1 MVEYLPG
8 VAQPV
13 PDLMTASE
21 ASRYLRLD
29 ILTKPDGT
37 DEPREMADAI
47 KSLDHLV
54 RRGLIRPC
62 RAGKNRRFARAELNR
77 FIEEQTECYSAKA

>member
-1 MVEYLPG
+1 MEAMVEYLPG
-8 VAQPV
+8 IGQIV

-54 RRGLIRPC
+54 RRRVIRPC
-62 RAGKNRRFARAELNR
+62 LCARLTR
-77 FIEEQTECYSAKA
+77 